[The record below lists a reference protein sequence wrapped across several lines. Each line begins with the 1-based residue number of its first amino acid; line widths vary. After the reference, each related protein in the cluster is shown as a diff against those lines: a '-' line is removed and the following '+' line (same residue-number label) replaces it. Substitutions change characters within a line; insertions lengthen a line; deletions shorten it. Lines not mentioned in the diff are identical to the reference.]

1 MVIYIMKLLKRHLVF
16 APRLSLS
23 LLIFGAILITW
34 QQKSISNSPSTKIE
48 IPTTT
53 WQNTRLPDWNQI
65 TFSKMPTITESGSF
79 KVPNNV
85 TSKLGYDPSRS
96 WNIGQK
102 PDSFT
107 MLGDFQDS
115 FKLQE
120 FTLADIS
127 QIIGSNLQETD
138 LSRFGVIRFQTID
151 SLVKAIP
158 DLKEWTVGDVKPI
171 LDLLS
176 QNLSESFNANQT
188 IGNLL
193 NESPHLGKLNFESL
207 DLKSYNLDSI
217 PGLSTTPIASFDKWH
232 SVYIDEVAGL
242 SDVPFSQFPNPANPV
257 GIEVGIVDV
266 AFATDEQ
273 KRDRTISGSNKEGF
287 AVPCDHDCAHI
298 ELAGSP
304 AIKGKAWI
312 SGKYQLV
319 KGGKGILG
327 SVNGGREPTG
337 RNLFGDAFK
346 VAVWDVSEVD
356 GKISQSLFFRVCIR
370 NNFVDLGCTPYFIG
384 PVPFMTYREKEAIFL
399 GTIDSTKNG
408 ISTPT
413 GLKSSGFTFNNSPII
428 NGEKENNLSNLMP
441 VLKED
446 CKNIHSSGINLDAL
460 SSALSDVENNYSFIG
475 NYVCDNSLNCGRA
488 LGAMDFMSSSPEVR
502 KIITSKAGGKEFLKK
517 LDVGETVTS
526 LEMTQ
531 YFSPQEQQS
540 LMESETSNL
549 LSTASQQTD
558 PTTGK
563 PFTGD
568 RLVERASQM
577 HFAGVN
583 IPINS
588 QVSDVSKGMRVK
600 EYGEKANAKYK
611 HNLKSMDCLS
621 G

>member
-1 MVIYIMKLLKRHLVF
+1 MKLLKKRLIFVSG
-16 APRLSLS
+16 LSLS
-23 LLIFGAILITW
+23 LLISSTILISL
-34 QQKSISNSPSTKIE
+34 QQKSISNPPSTKTE
-48 IPTTT
+48 IPTVE

-65 TFSKMPTITESGSF
+65 TFSKMPAITEPGSF
-79 KVPNNV
+79 QVPNNV
-85 TSKLGYDPSRS
+85 TSELEYDPSRS
-96 WNIGQK
+96 WNVGQT

-120 FTLADIS
+120 FSLADIS
-127 QIIGSNLQETD
+127 QIANSDLQETN
-138 LSRFGVIRFQTID
+138 LSRFGVIKFQTIE

-158 DLKEWTVGDVKPI
+158 DLKEFPISDVKPI

-176 QNLSESFNANQT
+176 QNLSQSFNANQT
-188 IGNLL
+188 IDDLL
-193 NESPHLGKLNFESL
+193 KKSPHLGKLNFESL
-207 DLKSYNLDSI
+207 DLTSYNLDSI
-217 PGLSTTPIASFDKWH
+217 PGLSTTPITSFDQWQG
-232 SVYIDEVAGL
+232 VYIDEVPGL
-242 SDVPFSQFPNPANPV
+242 NDVPFSQFPNPANPV
-257 GIEVGIVDV
+257 GMEVGIVDI

-273 KRDRTISGSNKEGF
+273 KRNLTVSGSNKEGF
-287 AVPCDHDCAHI
+287 AVPCEQDCAHI
-298 ELAGSP
+298 ELSGSP
-304 AIKGKAWI
+304 AVKGKAWI

-327 SVNGGREPTG
+327 SVNGGKEPTG

-356 GKISQSLFFRVCIR
+356 GKISQSLFFRVCMR

-399 GTIDSTKNG
+399 GTIDSNKNG
-408 ISTPT
+408 FSTPT

-428 NGEKENNLSNLMP
+428 NGEKENNISNLMP

-446 CKNIHSSGINLDAL
+446 CKNIHSSGTNRDAL
-460 SSALSDVENNYSFIG
+460 NSALSDVENNYSMEG

-488 LGAMDFMSSSPEVR
+488 LGAMHFMSSSPEVR
-502 KIITSKAGGKEFLKK
+502 KIIASKAGGKEFLKK

-531 YFSPQEQQS
+531 YFSPQEQHS
-540 LMESETSNL
+540 LMQSETSNL
-549 LSTASQQTD
+549 LSIASQQTD

-577 HFAGVN
+577 SFAGTN
-583 IPINS
+583 IPIDS
-588 QVSDVSKGMRVK
+588 RISDVSKGISVK
-600 EYGEKANAKYK
+600 EYGKDTNYQYK
-611 HNLKSMDCLS
+611 QNLKLMDCFPD
-621 G
+621 

>member
-1 MVIYIMKLLKRHLVF
+1 MKIVKKHLIC
-16 APRLSLS
+16 ASRLSLS

-34 QQKSISNSPSTKIE
+34 QQKSISNPSSAHSR
-48 IPTTT
+48 IPTVE

-65 TFSKMPTITESGSF
+65 TFSKMPAITAGGSF
-79 KVPNNV
+79 QAPNNV
-85 TSKLGYDPSRS
+85 TSELGYDPSRS
-96 WNIGQK
+96 WNIGQTFN
-102 PDSFT
+102 SFT

-120 FTLADIS
+120 FSLADIS
-127 QIIGSNLQETD
+127 QIANSNLQETSLD
-138 LSRFGVIRFQTID
+138 SFGVIKFQSID

-158 DLKEWTVGDVKPI
+158 DLKEWTIVSVKPI
-171 LDLLS
+171 IDLLS
-176 QNLSESFNANQT
+176 QNLSQSFNVNQT

-193 NESPHLGKLNFESL
+193 NKSPHLGKLNFESL
-207 DLKSYNLDSI
+207 NLASYNIDSI
-217 PGLSTTPIASFDKWH
+217 PGLSTTPIASFDKWQG
-232 SVYIDEVAGL
+232 VYIDQVPGL

-273 KRDRTISGSNKEGF
+273 KRNLTVSGSNKEGF
-287 AVPCDHDCAHI
+287 AVPCEQDCAHI
-298 ELAGSP
+298 ELSGSP

-384 PVPFMTYREKEAIFL
+384 PVPFMTYREKELIFL
-399 GTIDSTKNG
+399 GTIDSKKNG
-408 ISTPT
+408 VSTPT

-428 NGEKENNLSNLMP
+428 EGEKENNLSNLMP
-441 VLKED
+441 VSKED
-446 CKNIHSSGINLDAL
+446 CNNIHSSGTNLDAL
-460 SSALSDVENNYSFIG
+460 SSALSDVEDNYNFVG
-475 NYVCDNSLNCGRA
+475 QRVCDSSGNCGRA
-488 LGAMDFMSSSPEVR
+488 LGAMRLMSNRPDVR
-502 KIITSKAGGKEFLKK
+502 KIIANKSGGRKFLEK
-517 LDVGETVTS
+517 LDAGEKVTS

-531 YFSPQEQQS
+531 YFSPQEQHS

-558 PTTGK
+558 PTTGN

-611 HNLKSMDCLS
+611 QNLKSMDCLS